1 MYAMSA
7 RAISKRVHATATV
20 VVLAGLLAAAFLI
33 GRFTAPPHGGS
44 WAEGNAVGYDEGVS
58 VGRALQVGAS
68 LPADTKDAATKA
80 FKAGYQAGLTDSF
93 GSYDGGWSLGQPYVV
108 VIEKGVGD
116 APYRI
121 DQRELLQPGVTYR
134 VCKSAV
140 GVCAG

>member
-1 MYAMSA
+1 MSA
-7 RAISKRVHATATV
+7 RVISKPVQAAVAVAV
-20 VVLAGLLAAAFLI
+20 VVAALLAGAFLL
-33 GRFTAPPHGGS
+33 GRYTAPAHSGS
-44 WAEGNAVGYDEGVS
+44 WAEGNAVGYDEGLA

-68 LPADTKDAATKA
+68 LPADAKDAATKA

-108 VIEKGVGD
+108 VIQKGVGD

-134 VCKSAV
+134 VCKSAA
-140 GVCAG
+140 GVCAS